1 MGLKGR
7 DGGGGGGG
15 GGKGDDG
22 ATEFGEFQTNE
33 DNFLCAKL
41 GRFHH

>member
-1 MGLKGR
+1 MSGFEGER
-7 DGGGGGGG
+7 WG